1 MASMKVRASISAT
14 QASYIPLATFSSPS
28 EMSLCWKANWTKAD
42 EVHTYS
48 THMTHFIPKVQH
60 RYQSATDGSTCSACT
75 HHPTHL
81 SIRLVLNFGVN
92 PPIANSYSA
101 STNQIIALYPS
112 TVYVCTYV
120 VTPYIRTYVC
130 ICSMDHLPLCT
141 CTLCSVWC
149 IELTD
154 SLQVLSIQ

>member
-60 RYQSATDGSTCSACT
+60 ISKCHRWLNLQCLHAPPHSPQHMPCT
-75 HHPTHL
+75 EFWGQPTHCQFL
-81 SIRLVLNFGVN
+81 QCINESDNKHCIPV
-92 PPIANSYSA
+92 
-101 STNQIIALYPS
+101 Q
-112 TVYVCTYV
+112 CMYV
-120 VTPYIRTYVC
+120 VTPYVRTYVR
-130 ICSMDHLPLCT
+130 MYLLHAPLAPVHLYLVQC
-141 CTLCSVWC
+141 V
-149 IELTD
+149 
-154 SLQVLSIQ
+154 VH

>member
-42 EVHTYS
+42 EVHRYS
-48 THMTHFIPKVQH
+48 THVTHFIPKVQH
-60 RYQSATDGSTCSACT
+60 RYQSATVGSTCSACT

-81 SIRLVLNFGVN
+81 SICLVLNFGVN

-101 STNQIIALYPS
+101 STNQITS
-112 TVYVCTYV
+112 TVSQYSVRTLLHHTYV
-120 VTPYIRTYVC
+120 RMYVFAPRTT
-130 ICSMDHLPLCT
+130 CT
-141 CTLCSVWC
+141 CALAPCTVCGA
-149 IELTD
+149 
-154 SLQVLSIQ
+154 LSSPIPFRF